1 MIMSIRH
8 RVVAAVALMVA
19 VTTAAQTYSDAPGTA
34 DGGRRWT
41 LGQCI
46 SHALKHNI
54 GVRQRENNCR
64 QQELQLSTARNSRL
78 PDLNAALGQNFS
90 FGRGLTADN
99 TYTNTNT
106 ASTSFSVSTSVPL
119 FTGMNI
125 PNTIRLRRLNLEAAT
140 ADLERARDDIRVQ
153 VAQAYVEILYDMEIA
168 AVARRQI
175 AIDSMQTARLD
186 AMLAAGKASE
196 AEAAQ
201 QRATLAQ
208 SRLTAT
214 QADNNLRMAL
224 LTLTQLLEL
233 PSADGFAVAR
243 PQPGDEDTAALLPS
257 PAAVFAEA
265 EGIRPEIRA
274 EQLRLQGAER
284 NIAIARSAL
293 YPQLSLSAGM
303 GTNYYKT
310 SGFRADGF
318 SSQLEN
324 NFSQYVGLNLSVP
337 LFSRFQTR
345 NNIRAAKIERE
356 TQLLQLDNARKT
368 LYKEIQQACCNAVS
382 AAAKCASSREA
393 VAGSEAAFRLMT
405 AKYENGKATVTEFNE
420 AKNNYMKAESD
431 LVQARYEY
439 LFQRSLLDFY
449 RGRPL
454 DF

>member
-1 MIMSIRH
+1 MRIIQRITAM
-8 RVVAAVALMVA
+8 AALLGATA
-19 VTTAAQTYSDAPGTA
+19 IAAGAQTAAQGQATGVRT
-34 DGGRRWT
+34 WT

-46 SHALKHNI
+46 GHALEHNI
-54 GVRQRENNCR
+54 GLKQKENERQR
-64 QQELQLSTARNSRL
+64 QELSLSTARNSRL
-78 PDLNAALGQNFS
+78 PDLSASLGQNFS

-106 ASTSFSVSTSVPL
+106 ASTSFSIGTSIPL

-125 PNTIRLRRLNLEAAT
+125 PNTIRLNRLNLDAAT
-140 ADLERARDDIRVQ
+140 ADLEKARDDIRVQ
-153 VAQAYVEILYDMEIA
+153 VAQAYVEALYDMEMTD
-168 AVARRQI
+168 VARRQT
-175 AIDSMQTARLD
+175 AIDSMQTARLE
-186 AMLAAGKASE
+186 AMLAGGKASE
-196 AEAAQ
+196 AEVAQ

-208 SRLTAT
+208 SRMTAT

-233 PSADGFAVAR
+233 PSADGFAIAR
-243 PQPGDEDTAALLPS
+243 PQTDDATQAPALP
-257 PAAVFAEA
+257 PADDVYAEA
-265 EGIRPEIRA
+265 TGIRPEIRA
-274 EQLRLQGAER
+274 EQLRLQGTER
-284 NIAIARSAL
+284 SIAIARATL

-318 SSQLEN
+318 STQLKN

-337 LFSRFQTR
+337 LFNRFQTR
-345 NNIRAAKIERE
+345 NSIRAARIDRE
-356 TQLLQLDNARKT
+356 TQQLQLDNARKA

-382 AAAKCASSREA
+382 AVAKCGSSREA
-393 VAGSEAAFRLMT
+393 VAGNEAAFRLIK
-405 AKYENGKATVTEFNE
+405 AKYENGKATITEFNE

-431 LVQARYEY
+431 LVQARYE
-439 LFQRSLLDFY
+439 LIFQRSLIDFY